1 MYVAPRFEKT
11 GENTYTVQ
19 VTSSSATVS
28 VGQDEDEAA
37 LYTVKF
43 VNAAGDT
50 VSETQYEEGT
60 KAGNITVPENTES
73 YTEGSK
79 VYTYSW
85 GEISDVT
92 ADTVYNGIETVTEK
106 KTAGLEITNITQ
118 NNGEG
123 TQLSFEF
130 ALTGENGSAIADA
143 KIIIQRY
150 MRNALTAKSV

>member
-50 VSETQYEEGT
+50 VSETQYEEGQNFYDVFLA
-60 KAGNITVPENTES
+60 AGTDPAKQAACFEMCFAWYKRYREET
-73 YTEGSK
+73 T
-79 VYTYSW
+79 
-85 GEISDVT
+85 ISIGTTNAKDFHRV
-92 ADTVYNGIETVTEK
+92 GI
-106 KTAGLEITNITQ
+106 
-118 NNGEG
+118 
-123 TQLSFEF
+123 
-130 ALTGENGSAIADA
+130 
-143 KIIIQRY
+143 
-150 MRNALTAKSV
+150 